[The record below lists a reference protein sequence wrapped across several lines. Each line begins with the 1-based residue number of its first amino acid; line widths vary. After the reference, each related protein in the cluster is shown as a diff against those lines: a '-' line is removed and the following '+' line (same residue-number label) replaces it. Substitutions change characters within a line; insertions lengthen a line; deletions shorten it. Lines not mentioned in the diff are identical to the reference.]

1 MPKTATP
8 TPTRA
13 PTVAEL
19 IETHTV
25 IGTHQQLATVIGHAE
40 ASGRLVSAGPIRAV
54 RGDRRR
60 VICTIRLRPP
70 QRRELVGTTPGRLV
84 RAWWAL
90 TSRRGRRTLR
100 ITTACIAI
108 AALVAALAWLV
119 IAVVIPTVAW
129 VIAHGLYILG
139 GLAALVI
146 TGGLIAAFADRCPTC
161 GR

>member
-8 TPTRA
+8 LRT

-25 IGTHQQLATVIGHAE
+25 ICSRNELATVIGHAE
-40 ASGRLVSAGPIRAV
+40 ASGRLVSAGPIRPV
-54 RGDRRR
+54 HGDRNR
-60 VICTIRLRPP
+60 VICTVRLRPP
-70 QRRELVGTTPGRLV
+70 QRPELAGTTPGRLV
-84 RAWWAL
+84 RAWRAV
-90 TSRRGRRTLR
+90 TSPRGRRTLR
-100 ITTACIAI
+100 ITAICIAI
-108 AALVAALAWLV
+108 AALVAAAAWLV
-119 IAVVIPTVAW
+119 IAVVIPIVAW